1 MTSPASGADS
11 APGPPGYAPIPR
23 SAPGPQSVT
32 GRAASPDATAG
43 GGNPRLGLA
52 LLVIAT
58 AQLMVV
64 LDGTIVNVALP
75 HIQRALGFSGTGLEW
90 VVNAYAITFGGL
102 LLLGGR
108 AGDILGRRRVFVF
121 GLLLF
126 SAASLLGGF
135 ATSQWWLLTARAVQ
149 GVGGAVIAPTALA
162 LISTNF
168 PQGAERNRAFSVYAA
183 MAGAGAAAGLVL
195 GGLLTTYASWRW
207 VFFVN
212 VPIGILIAASAPR
225 VLTESPRLPGRIDW
239 AGAVTGCGGVA
250 LLVYGLSKAATG
262 ADGVSHWGDAQVVAS
277 LTAAVVL
284 LVSFVLIEMRSSHPL
299 LPMRVLADRNRAGA
313 LLIML
318 CIATG
323 LFGVFFFLTLF
334 IQTVLGYSPIRAGI
348 AFLPFAVGVVIGS
361 ALASPLVAR
370 IGPRPLIS
378 AGAAMVAGGM
388 FWYSRLTEH
397 AGYASHLLG
406 PTLVSSFGLGLV
418 FVPLALVA
426 LHKVAEQDS
435 GVASSLL
442 NTAQQVG
449 GAIGLALLGTVAWTA
464 VANSVR
470 TQVAAAAAG
479 GPGQSGAAKAGQPLP
494 KPGSPPPASI
504 YDHALTVG
512 FSRAFAVAAGIA
524 LLALLIAIAT
534 IRVRRQELA
543 GAAPE
548 PQQAAP
554 QPAAP
559 QPAAPQPGI
568 VQRHEDR
575 AVLAAAVR
583 PCRLCLPAH
592 HHHPGGERRDDSGA
606 CERPGPTG
614 VTVTSVWAR
623 SRAERARSRPGAR
636 AWPELPGVSLA
647 WPRLPAAA
655 EVPPPRR

>member
-1 MTSPASGADS
+1 VTSSASDS
-11 APGPPGYAPIPR
+11 ATGPHGYAPVPG

-32 GRAASPDATAG
+32 GGAASPGTAAG
-43 GGNPRLGLA
+43 GGSRRLGLA

-108 AGDILGRRRVFVF
+108 AGDILGRRRVFVA

-149 GVGGAVIAPTALA
+149 GAGGAVIAPTALA

-168 PQGAERNRAFSVYAA
+168 PQGQERNRAFSVYAA
-183 MAGAGAAAGLVL
+183 MAGAGAATGLVL
-195 GGLLTTYASWRW
+195 GGVLTTYVSWRW

-212 VPIGILIAASAPR
+212 VPIGVLVAAAAPR
-225 VLTESPRLPGRIDW
+225 VLAESPRRQGRIDW

-277 LTAAVVL
+277 LAASVVL

-299 LPMRVLADRNRAGA
+299 LPMRVLANRNRSGA

-361 ALASPLVAR
+361 GLASPLVAR
-370 IGPRPLIS
+370 IGPRPLIVVGS
-378 AGAAMVAGGM
+378 AMVAGGM

-406 PTLVSSFGLGLV
+406 PTLISSFGLGLV

-426 LHKVAEQDS
+426 LYKVAEQDS

-470 TQVAAAAAG
+470 TQVAVAAAAG
-479 GPGQSGAAKAGQPLP
+479 QPVS
-494 KPGSPPPASI
+494 KPGTPPSASI

-512 FSRAFAVAAGIA
+512 FSRAFVVAAGIA

-543 GAAPE
+543 GAGPA

-554 QPAAP
+554 QPATP
-559 QPAAPQPGI
+559 QPAVPQPES
-568 VQRHEDR
+568 VQPEDR
-575 AVLAAAVR
+575 AALAAAAR
-583 PCRLCLPAH
+583 PCRFC
-592 HHHPGGERRDDSGA
+592 
-606 CERPGPTG
+606 
-614 VTVTSVWAR
+614 
-623 SRAERARSRPGAR
+623 
-636 AWPELPGVSLA
+636 
-647 WPRLPAAA
+647 
-655 EVPPPRR
+655 

>member
-23 SAPGPQSVT
+23 SAPGTQSVT
-32 GRAASPDATAG
+32 GRAASPGATAG
-43 GGNPRLGLA
+43 GGNRRLGLA

-108 AGDILGRRRVFVF
+108 AGDILGRRRVFVS

-277 LTAAVVL
+277 LSAAVVL

-470 TQVAAAAAG
+470 TQVAAAA
-479 GPGQSGAAKAGQPLP
+479 KAGQPLP

-583 PCRLCLPAH
+583 PCRLC
-592 HHHPGGERRDDSGA
+592 
-606 CERPGPTG
+606 
-614 VTVTSVWAR
+614 
-623 SRAERARSRPGAR
+623 
-636 AWPELPGVSLA
+636 
-647 WPRLPAAA
+647 
-655 EVPPPRR
+655 

>member
-1 MTSPASGADS
+1 VTSPASGADS

-23 SAPGPQSVT
+23 SAPGPPSVT
-32 GRAASPDATAG
+32 GRAASPGATAG
-43 GGNPRLGLA
+43 GGNRRLGLA

-75 HIQRALGFSGTGLEW
+75 HIQQALGFSGTGLEW

-108 AGDILGRRRVFVF
+108 AGDILGRRRVFVS

-126 SAASLLGGF
+126 SAASLFGGF
-135 ATSQWWLLTARAVQ
+135 ATSQAWLLTARAVQ
-149 GVGGAVIAPTALA
+149 GAGGAVIAPTALA

-168 PQGAERNRAFSVYAA
+168 PQGQERNRAFSVYAA

-262 ADGVSHWGDAQVVAS
+262 ADGISHWGDAQVVAS

-299 LPMRVLADRNRAGA
+299 LPMRVLAERNRAGA

-334 IQTVLGYSPIRAGI
+334 IQTVLGYSPIRAGV

-361 ALASPLVAR
+361 GLASPLVAR
-370 IGPRPLIS
+370 IGPRPLIVT
-378 AGAAMVAGGM
+378 GAAMVAGGM
-388 FWYSRLTEH
+388 FWYSRLTDH

-406 PTLVSSFGLGLV
+406 PTLVSSLGLGLV

-426 LHKVAEQDS
+426 LYKVAEQDS

-449 GAIGLALLGTVAWTA
+449 GAIGLALLGTIAWTA

-470 TQVAAAAAG
+470 TQVAAAA
-479 GPGQSGAAKAGQPLP
+479 KAGQPLP
-494 KPGSPPPASI
+494 KPGTPPPVSI
-504 YDHALTVG
+504 YNHALTVG
-512 FSRAFAVAAGIA
+512 FSRAFEVAAGIA

-543 GAAPE
+543 GTAPE

-554 QPAAP
+554 QHAAG
-559 QPAAPQPGI
+559 QSAAPQPGI

-583 PCRLCLPAH
+583 PCRLC
-592 HHHPGGERRDDSGA
+592 
-606 CERPGPTG
+606 
-614 VTVTSVWAR
+614 
-623 SRAERARSRPGAR
+623 
-636 AWPELPGVSLA
+636 
-647 WPRLPAAA
+647 
-655 EVPPPRR
+655 

>member
-1 MTSPASGADS
+1 VTSPASGADS
-11 APGPPGYAPIPR
+11 APGPPGYAPTPQ

-32 GRAASPDATAG
+32 GRAASPGATAG
-43 GGNPRLGLA
+43 GGSRRLGLA

-75 HIQRALGFSGTGLEW
+75 HIQQALGFSGTGLEW
-90 VVNAYAITFGGL
+90 VVNAYAVTFGGL

-135 ATSQWWLLTARAVQ
+135 ATSQWWLLTARALQ

-162 LISTNF
+162 LITTNF
-168 PQGAERNRAFSVYAA
+168 PQGQERNRAFGVYAA

-195 GGLLTTYASWRW
+195 GGVLTTYASWRW

-212 VPIGILIAASAPR
+212 VPIGIVVAAAAPR
-225 VLTESPRLPGRIDW
+225 VLAESPARPGRIDV
-239 AGAVTGCGGVA
+239 AGAVTGTGGVA

-277 LTAAVVL
+277 LAASVVL
-284 LVSFVLIEMRSSHPL
+284 LVSFVLIERRSSHPL
-299 LPMRVLADRNRAGA
+299 LPVRVLADRSRAGA

-323 LFGVFFFLTLF
+323 LFGLFFFLTLF
-334 IQTVLGYSPIRAGI
+334 IQDVLGYSAIRTGI
-348 AFLPFAVGVVIGS
+348 AFLPTAVGVVIAS
-361 ALASPLVAR
+361 ALASQLVPR
-370 IGPRPLIS
+370 IGPRPLIV

-388 FWYSRLTEH
+388 FWFSRLTEH
-397 AGYASHLLG
+397 ASYAGHLLG
-406 PTLVSSFGLGLV
+406 PQLVSSFGMGLV

-442 NTAQQVG
+442 NAAQQVG

-464 VANSVR
+464 VADSVR
-470 TQVAAAAAG
+470 TQAAHAAAAA
-479 GPGQSGAAKAGQPLP
+479 AKAGRPLP
-494 KPGSPPPASI
+494 KPGTRPPVSI

-512 FSRAFAVAAGIA
+512 FTRAFLVAAGIA
-524 LLALLIAIAT
+524 LLAVVIAIVT
-534 IRVRRQELA
+534 IRVRRQELGGA
-543 GAAPE
+543 VPAPQDAAP
-548 PQQAAP
+548 QSAAP
-554 QPAAP
+554 QPAA
-559 QPAAPQPGI
+559 AQPGT
-568 VQRHEDR
+568 VQQHEDQ
-575 AVLAAAVR
+575 AALAAAAR
-583 PCRLCLPAH
+583 PCRLC
-592 HHHPGGERRDDSGA
+592 
-606 CERPGPTG
+606 
-614 VTVTSVWAR
+614 
-623 SRAERARSRPGAR
+623 
-636 AWPELPGVSLA
+636 
-647 WPRLPAAA
+647 
-655 EVPPPRR
+655 

>member
-1 MTSPASGADS
+1 
-11 APGPPGYAPIPR
+11 
-23 SAPGPQSVT
+23 VT
-32 GRAASPDATAG
+32 GRAASPGATAG
-43 GGNPRLGLA
+43 GGNRRLGLA

-75 HIQRALGFSGTGLEW
+75 HIQQALGFSGTGLEW

-108 AGDILGRRRVFVF
+108 AGDILGRRRVFVS

-135 ATSQWWLLTARAVQ
+135 ATSQAWLLTARAVQ
-149 GVGGAVIAPTALA
+149 GAGGAVIAPTALA

-168 PQGAERNRAFSVYAA
+168 PQGQERNRAFSVYAA

-397 AGYASHLLG
+397 AGYVSHLLG

-470 TQVAAAAAG
+470 TQVAAAA
-479 GPGQSGAAKAGQPLP
+479 KAGQPLP

-512 FSRAFAVAAGIA
+512 FSRAFLVAAGIA
-524 LLALLIAIAT
+524 LVALLIAIAT

-559 QPAAPQPGI
+559 QHAAVQPAAPQPGI

-583 PCRLCLPAH
+583 PCRLC
-592 HHHPGGERRDDSGA
+592 
-606 CERPGPTG
+606 
-614 VTVTSVWAR
+614 
-623 SRAERARSRPGAR
+623 
-636 AWPELPGVSLA
+636 
-647 WPRLPAAA
+647 
-655 EVPPPRR
+655 

>member
-1 MTSPASGADS
+1 VTSPTSSAGS
-11 APGPPGYAPIPR
+11 APDLPDYAP
-23 SAPGPQSVT
+23 A
-32 GRAASPDATAG
+32 ATAG
-43 GGNPRLGLA
+43 RGSSRLGLA
-52 LLVIAT
+52 LVVIAT

-75 HIQRALGFSGTGLEW
+75 HIQQALGFSGTGLEW

-108 AGDILGRRRVFVF
+108 AGDILGRRRVFVA

-126 SAASLLGGF
+126 SAASLFGGF
-135 ATSQWWLLTARAVQ
+135 ATSQAWLLTARAVQ

-168 PQGAERNRAFSVYAA
+168 PQGQERNRAFSVYAA
-183 MAGAGAAAGLVL
+183 MAGAGAATGLVL
-195 GGLLTTYASWRW
+195 GGVLTTYASWRW

-212 VPIGILIAASAPR
+212 VPIGVLVAAAAPR
-225 VLTESPRLPGRIDW
+225 VLTESPRRPGRIDW

-262 ADGVSHWGDAQVVAS
+262 ADGISHWGDAQVVAS

-299 LPMRVLADRNRAGA
+299 LPMRVLAERNRAGA

-361 ALASPLVAR
+361 GLASPLVAR
-370 IGPRPLIS
+370 IGPRPLIV
-378 AGAAMVAGGM
+378 AGSAMVAGGM

-426 LHKVAEQDS
+426 LYKVAEQDS

-470 TQVAAAAAG
+470 TQVTAAAK
-479 GPGQSGAAKAGQPLP
+479 PGQPLP
-494 KPGSPPPASI
+494 KPGTPPPASI
-504 YDHALTVG
+504 YNHALTVG
-512 FSRAFAVAAGIA
+512 FSRAFEVAAGIA

-554 QPAAP
+554 QPAAS
-559 QPAAPQPGI
+559 QPAASQPAASQPAASQPGTVQPAA
-568 VQRHEDR
+568 VQRDEGR
-575 AVLAAAVR
+575 AALAAAVR
-583 PCRLCLPAH
+583 PCRLC
-592 HHHPGGERRDDSGA
+592 
-606 CERPGPTG
+606 
-614 VTVTSVWAR
+614 
-623 SRAERARSRPGAR
+623 
-636 AWPELPGVSLA
+636 
-647 WPRLPAAA
+647 
-655 EVPPPRR
+655 

>member
-1 MTSPASGADS
+1 VTSPASGADS
-11 APGPPGYAPIPR
+11 APGPPGYAPIPQP
-23 SAPGPQSVT
+23 APGPQSVT
-32 GRAASPDATAG
+32 GRAASPGAAP
-43 GGNPRLGLA
+43 GGNRRLGLA

-75 HIQRALGFSGTGLEW
+75 HIQQALGFSGTGLEW

-108 AGDILGRRRVFVF
+108 AGDIFGRRRVFVS

-126 SAASLLGGF
+126 SAASLFGGF
-135 ATSQWWLLTARAVQ
+135 ATTQAWLLTARAVQ
-149 GVGGAVIAPTALA
+149 GAGGAVIAPTALA

-195 GGLLTTYASWRW
+195 GGVLTTYASWRW

-212 VPIGILIAASAPR
+212 VPIGIVVAAAAPR
-225 VLTESPRLPGRIDW
+225 VLTESPRRPGRIDW
-239 AGAVTGCGGVA
+239 TGAVTGCGGVA

-277 LTAAVVL
+277 LAASVAL

-299 LPMRVLADRNRAGA
+299 LPMRVLAERNRAGA

-334 IQTVLGYSPIRAGI
+334 IQTVLGYSPIRAGV

-361 ALASPLVAR
+361 GLASPLVAR
-370 IGPRPLIS
+370 IGPRPLIV

-397 AGYASHLLG
+397 AGYASQLLG

-426 LHKVAEQDS
+426 LYKVAEQDS

-464 VANSVR
+464 VANNVR
-470 TQVAAAAAG
+470 TQVAAAA
-479 GPGQSGAAKAGQPLP
+479 KAGQPVP
-494 KPGSPPPASI
+494 KPGTAPPASI
-504 YDHALTVG
+504 YHHALTVG
-512 FSRAFAVAAGIA
+512 FSRAFEVAAGIA

-548 PQQAAP
+548 PQPAAA
-554 QPAAP
+554 QPATA
-559 QPAAPQPGI
+559 QPATAQPATAQPVAPQPGI

-575 AVLAAAVR
+575 AVLAAAAR
-583 PCRLCLPAH
+583 PCRLC
-592 HHHPGGERRDDSGA
+592 
-606 CERPGPTG
+606 
-614 VTVTSVWAR
+614 
-623 SRAERARSRPGAR
+623 
-636 AWPELPGVSLA
+636 
-647 WPRLPAAA
+647 
-655 EVPPPRR
+655 

>member
-23 SAPGPQSVT
+23 SAPGTQSVT
-32 GRAASPDATAG
+32 GRAASLGAMAG
-43 GGNPRLGLA
+43 GGNRRLGLA

-108 AGDILGRRRVFVF
+108 AGDILGRRRVFVS

-470 TQVAAAAAG
+470 TQVTA
-479 GPGQSGAAKAGQPLP
+479 AAKAGQPLP
-494 KPGSPPPASI
+494 KPGSPPPTSI

-583 PCRLCLPAH
+583 PCRLC
-592 HHHPGGERRDDSGA
+592 
-606 CERPGPTG
+606 
-614 VTVTSVWAR
+614 
-623 SRAERARSRPGAR
+623 
-636 AWPELPGVSLA
+636 
-647 WPRLPAAA
+647 
-655 EVPPPRR
+655 